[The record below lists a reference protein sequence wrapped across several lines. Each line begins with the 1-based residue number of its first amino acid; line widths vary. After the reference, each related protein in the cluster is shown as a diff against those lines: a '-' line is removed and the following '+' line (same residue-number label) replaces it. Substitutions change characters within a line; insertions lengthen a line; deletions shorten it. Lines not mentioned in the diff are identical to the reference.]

1 MRVRKTKL
9 FATWL
14 RNLRDLRAVAR
25 IQLRIDRLVLGNS
38 GDIKALGEGV
48 SELRVD
54 CGPGYR
60 IYCTQRGETLVVLLC
75 GGDKS
80 TQSADIARAKTLA
93 REWADDT

>member
-14 RNLRDLRAVAR
+14 RNLRDLRAAAR

-38 GDIKALGEGV
+38 GDIKAVGEGV